1 MRRLAFLLLA
11 GATLVAAQTSVDTS
25 KMKWKIAPIDTSK
38 HKMMPPDTMKHST
51 MPILKD
57 TMMHKMMPPCS
68 TMHSRKDIGPDSGKA
83 QFQDKMR
90 DAFDKARIMAD
101 SARHT
106 AIEFHKQ
113 MMGKDSAEV
122 KQLFAKHQAD
132 VQAKLQKAIDAIDKT
147 LAKLTT
153 QVDKASERAQS
164 RLEQKKQE
172 LIKLQDRIKAHQ
184 AATKTAPSN

>member
-25 KMKWKIAPIDTSK
+25 KMKWKIAPVDTSK
-38 HKMMPPDTMKHST
+38 HKMMPLDTSKHKMVLPDS
-51 MPILKD
+51 
-57 TMMHKMMPPCS
+57 MMHKMMPCS
-68 TMHSRKDIGPDSGKA
+68 TMHSRKDLDKDSGKA
-83 QFQDKMR
+83 EFKDKMR
-90 DAFDKARIMAD
+90 DAFDKARTMAD
-101 SARHT
+101 SARHS

-113 MMGKDSAEV
+113 MMGKDSAEI
-122 KQLFAKHQAD
+122 KQIFAKHQAD
-132 VQAKLQKAIDAIDKT
+132 VQDKLQKAIDAIDKT
-147 LAKLTT
+147 LTKLNT

-184 AATKTAPSN
+184 ATKPSN

>member
-25 KMKWKIAPIDTSK
+25 KMKWKIHPIDTSK
-38 HKMMPPDTMKHST
+38 HKMMPPDTMKHPI

-57 TMMHKMMPPCS
+57 TTMHKMMPPCS
-68 TMHSRKDIGPDSGKA
+68 TMHSRKDLDKDSGKA
-83 QFQDKMR
+83 EFQDKMR
-90 DAFDKARIMAD
+90 DAFDKARTMAD
-101 SARHT
+101 SARHS
-106 AIEFHKQ
+106 AIDFHKE
-113 MMGKDSAEV
+113 MMGKDTAEM
-122 KQLFAKHQAD
+122 KKMMAKHQEE
-132 VQAKLQKAIDAIDKT
+132 VLTKLQKAIDAIDKT
-147 LAKLTT
+147 LTKLSA

-184 AATKTAPSN
+184 TKTTPSN